1 MDDQTTTPQTAR
13 TGRTGRMRTYG
24 PGVALVAAGVIGGA
38 ILAGTA
44 AASAAET
51 TPTPSQSANGYSM
64 TPPQGDQNGSD
75 SNGQNGSRPQHAQ
88 ETPLTGDTADKV
100 KAAVLAKY
108 PDATIDRLETDA
120 EGVYEAHIT
129 QADGTQVVVAVDA
142 DFTVTGEQAFS
153 GRGPGGNGGPGAGET
168 ELTGDVAAKVKA
180 AVLAEYPNAT
190 IDRLETDADGV
201 YEAHITKADGTRVTV
216 EVDKSY
222 AVTGEESHPAG
233 GMGGHGPDGDGD
245 GPQGTAPSASP
256 STGTTSS
263 TSA

>member
-88 ETPLTGDTADKV
+88 ETPLTGDAADKV

-153 GRGPGGNGGPGAGET
+153 GRGPGGHGGKGGPGAGET

-180 AVLAEYPNAT
+180 AVLAKYPDAT

-201 YEAHITKADGTRVTV
+201 YEAHVTKADGTRVTV

-222 AVTGEESHPAG
+222 AVTGEEAHPAG
-233 GMGGHGPDGDGD
+233 GRGHGDGD
-245 GPQGTAPSASP
+245 GPDGTAPSGEPSAS
-256 STGTTSS
+256 TTSS

>member
-1 MDDQTTTPQTAR
+1 MDDQTMTPQTA
-13 TGRTGRMRTYG
+13 GTGRMRKYG
-24 PGVALVAAGVIGGA
+24 PGVALVAAGLIGGA
-38 ILAGTA
+38 VLAGTA
-44 AASAAET
+44 AASATET
-51 TPTPSQSANGYSM
+51 SPTPSQSANGYSM
-64 TPPQGDQNGSD
+64 TPPQGDQDGSD
-75 SNGQNGSRPQHAQ
+75 ANGQKGSRPQ

-108 PDATIDRLETDA
+108 PNATIDRLETDS

-129 QADGTQVVVAVDA
+129 KADGTQVVVAVDA

-153 GRGPGGNGGPGAGET
+153 GRGPGGPGGKGGPGAGET

-180 AVLAEYPNAT
+180 AVLAKYPNAT

-222 AVTGEESHPAG
+222 AVTGEEAHPAG
-233 GMGGHGPDGDGD
+233 GRGHGDGD
-245 GPQGTAPSASP
+245 GPDGTAPSGEP
-256 STGTTSS
+256 SAS